1 MPSYINFRVDRNV
14 QLEFQLEMP
23 PATEALTLLV
33 PTIERSEGI
42 AICHVEMTSAANGA
56 IGDA

>member
-14 QLEFQLEMP
+14 QLEMP
-23 PATEALTLLV
+23 RAIEALTLLV

-56 IGDA
+56 IGDRDA